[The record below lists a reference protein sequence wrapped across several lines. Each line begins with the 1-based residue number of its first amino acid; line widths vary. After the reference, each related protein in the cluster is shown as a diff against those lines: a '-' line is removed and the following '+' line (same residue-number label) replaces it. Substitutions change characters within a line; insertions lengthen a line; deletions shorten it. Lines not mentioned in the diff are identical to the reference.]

1 MSARKKLPVA
11 AAAALAAAA
20 LAAAVL
26 PIAGCTGAKPTPD
39 LTPHVVAAGDAEPI
53 RPIDGREEYKMSAF
67 SAAPSDAEYRARVGE
82 LYTAVVID
90 GKKPIFET
98 GDPVA
103 AVYDAAMEMLD
114 RYVLN
119 DWRGTDDGA
128 IKTVHTLHDLLAYE
142 VTYDFALYDR
152 YNNGEEIGDDPAFHI
167 DGVFI
172 NGLAVC
178 DGLSRA
184 MNFLCAAEGIGCE
197 RVTGAYGGVGHAW
210 NKVTIGGKRY
220 NIDVTA
226 DAANYSVNDGKL
238 EKQLSH
244 GFFMLSDETMR
255 TFRPRLHD
263 YDATEN
269 VALEDYD
276 HYADKTVTI
285 GDKTF
290 SATVRDAQTLC
301 DIFDAI
307 GSSGRAV
314 GKIELKL
321 DFPEKINVNDG
332 DMYAAE
338 IAAAYRKVKKADFTV
353 TPTGKPYFQYPNGVY
368 LFLIYR

>member
-1 MSARKKLPVA
+1 MSARKIFA
-11 AAAALAAAA
+11 AATAALALTAPA
-20 LAAAVL
+20 L
-26 PIAGCTGAKPTPD
+26 IGCSGAKRTPD
-39 LTPHVVAAGDAEPI
+39 IMPHVVAAADAEPV
-53 RPIDGREEYKMSAF
+53 RPIDGREEYRMSAF
-67 SAAPSDAEYRARVGE
+67 SASPSDAEYRARVDE

-90 GKKPIFET
+90 GKKPIFDA

-103 AVYDAAMEMLD
+103 AVYDAAIDMLD

-119 DWRGTDDGA
+119 EWHGTDDGA

-152 YNNGEEIGDDPAFHI
+152 YNSGDDIGDDPAFHI

-172 NGLAVC
+172 NRLAVC

-184 MNFLCAAEGIGCE
+184 MSFLCAVEGIGCE
-197 RVTGAYGGVGHAW
+197 RVTGAYGGVAHAW

-226 DAANYSVNDGKL
+226 DTANYSVNDGKL

-269 VALEDYD
+269 VALDDYD
-276 HYADKTVTI
+276 YYADKTVAV
-285 GDKTF
+285 GDLTF